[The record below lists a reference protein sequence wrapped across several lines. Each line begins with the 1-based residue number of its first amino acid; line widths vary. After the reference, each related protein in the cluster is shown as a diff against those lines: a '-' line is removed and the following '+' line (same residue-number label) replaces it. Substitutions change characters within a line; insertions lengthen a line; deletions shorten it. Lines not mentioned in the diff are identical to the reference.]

1 MRLAVDRL
9 QDSDLCRNKLK
20 STSAAASA
28 GCGGISWS
36 CGAAPLPNAETTMD
50 QSDDILDTPQLGYE
64 AWRDR
69 LRAMCG
75 RYNPEGI
82 ETQRLYRL
90 GTPRKRLRVH
100 GTGYFLSRTFAM
112 LLDALNRHRSKG
124 TQKIT
129 VEHVYVHSGG
139 QAVVGIVEEPGER
152 FGRNRRIKPWI
163 EENAARAILGRAHN
177 LLDRRSRPG
186 SSGEESRRF
195 RANAGWEIALVF
207 AGARIARFRSDRDAQ
222 GGWPAKPREQPPKQ
236 VISSAA

>member
-82 ETQRLYRL
+82 E
-90 GTPRKRLRVH
+90 PNAF
-100 GTGYFLSRTFAM
+100 TGWVRPVSVCGFTA
-112 LLDALNRHRSKG
+112 LDIFSPAPSQCCSMRS
-124 TQKIT
+124 I
-129 VEHVYVHSGG
+129 
-139 QAVVGIVEEPGER
+139 AI
-152 FGRNRRIKPWI
+152 
-163 EENAARAILGRAHN
+163 AARAR
-177 LLDRRSRPG
+177 RRSR
-186 SSGEESRRF
+186 SSTF
-195 RANAGWEIALVF
+195 TFIPAGRPW
-207 AGARIARFRSDRDAQ
+207 
-222 GGWPAKPREQPPKQ
+222 
-236 VISSAA
+236 SA